1 MSAWRRIPASPDP
14 RARSD
19 KAESYKH
26 PYLRSTL
33 NTNNLNNSNC
43 DNDMLTRSVPRL
55 RALAVAQTRCFSV
68 SPSLRRSPALGDIK
82 PDNAEAFDTKQRAFR
97 QRLAEEAEA
106 KKRKE
111 AEEST
116 LILHSS
122 QLRLLTLYQQKLLVL
137 LHKKAERRRAL

>member
-1 MSAWRRIPASPDP
+1 
-14 RARSD
+14 
-19 KAESYKH
+19 
-26 PYLRSTL
+26 
-33 NTNNLNNSNC
+33 
-43 DNDMLTRSVPRL
+43 MLTRSVPRL
-55 RALAVAQTRCFSV
+55 RALAAAQTRSFSL

-116 LILHSS
+116 FLF
-122 QLRLLTLYQQKLLVL
+122 QLPGLGLLTVQQQKLLVL
-137 LHKKAERRRAL
+137 LRRKAERRRAL